1 MCLPFPS
8 THFHLPLLYE
18 PVHLCALLT
27 MKLFLIHLRF
37 ITAAE
42 LMVVM
47 KNLGEKLTDEE
58 VSDMLKEA
66 DKNGDGKIDY
76 NGELMERKGHLI

>member
-1 MCLPFPS
+1 MQS
-8 THFHLPLLYE
+8 ISR
-18 PVHLCALLT
+18 
-27 MKLFLIHLRF
+27 LFYRF
-37 ITAAE
+37 ISAAE

-47 KNLGEKLTDEE
+47 KNLGEKLTEEE

-76 NGELMERKGHLI
+76 NGELSADKEQRVGWVCLVTRNFMPVKLYWG

>member
-1 MCLPFPS
+1 MYYNILHRLLLINLMAVTYASLAKFP
-8 THFHLPLLYE
+8 
-18 PVHLCALLT
+18 
-27 MKLFLIHLRF
+27 IHCRF

-47 KNLGEKLTDEE
+47 KNLGEKLTEEE
-58 VSDMLKEA
+58 VQDMLKEA

-76 NGELMERKGHLI
+76 NGECKEGRAKVFIFC